1 MASQLGAVLP
11 TDPPSQGFSLVPSA
25 SCRPGRTC
33 LSPWRRNLGKVAGEW
48 SQQQGRMLERVSG
61 CALHPSCCIP
71 PTSLLHLSLLLHPS
85 YISSTAFLP
94 HRILPA
100 SLPLSQ
106 AEPTRGNFCA
116 SRKGPG
122 GASVP
127 GCWVWRGGVNLHP
140 LQQQVLGSRSSTEG
154 WEHVQGRV
162 YSRLWQHLRDCCL
175 V

>member
-1 MASQLGAVLP
+1 
-11 TDPPSQGFSLVPSA
+11 
-25 SCRPGRTC
+25 
-33 LSPWRRNLGKVAGEW
+33 
-48 SQQQGRMLERVSG
+48 MLERVSG

-127 GCWVWRGGVNLHP
+127 GCWVWRGGGQISIP
-140 LQQQVLGSRSSTEG
+140 SSSRFWGAEAAQKGGSMYRGEFIPACGSTSG
-154 WEHVQGRV
+154 IVV
-162 YSRLWQHLRDCCL
+162 
-175 V
+175 